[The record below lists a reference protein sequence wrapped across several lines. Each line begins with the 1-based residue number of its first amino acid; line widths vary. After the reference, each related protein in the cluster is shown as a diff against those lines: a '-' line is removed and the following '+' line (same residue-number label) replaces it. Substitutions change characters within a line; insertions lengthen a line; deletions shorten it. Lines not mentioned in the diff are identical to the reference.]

1 MTDKEMIWED
11 CPACARKHLSAAYA
25 AVTMPLCG
33 KPVFAHAAEVLVARS
48 IIANRE
54 REAGYRGNADLASG
68 CLALAESLPGER
80 QSDIAAWRAARLA
93 PPGAEP
99 EAALA
104 APSFSAYAGA
114 HIVEALRELPALL
127 DRTAVKR
134 FFTASGDFSPL
145 LETELTDWLR
155 ESIKW
160 VKVQYELEAAN
171 S

>member
-11 CPACARKHLSAAYA
+11 CPACAAKHLAAAYA
-25 AVTMPLCG
+25 AVTMPQCG
-33 KPVFAHAAEVLVARS
+33 RPVFAHAAEVLVARS

-54 REAGYRGNADLASG
+54 REAGYKGNADLAAG

-80 QSDIAAWRAARLA
+80 PSDRAAWRAARLA
-93 PPGAEP
+93 PLSED
-99 EAALA
+99 ALSP
-104 APSFSAYAGA
+104 PSFAAYAGA

-127 DRTAVKR
+127 DRTVVKR
-134 FFTASGDFSPL
+134 FFTGHGDFSPL

-171 S
+171 G